1 METKCNNEEIV
12 SYYDTLTATIEESL
26 TLHLKI
32 DYQANISKSTYI
44 AYYGNNYTF
53 KNMIIVSYMYF
64 KNVWKH
70 SLCMDK

>member
-44 AYYGNNYTF
+44 PLKYDYC
-53 KNMIIVSYMYF
+53 VSYMYF